1 MGIRN
6 DLDLLITETEE
17 KKDEAKVKY
26 DKGMIEFT
34 QAGGEVKKEK

>member
-17 KKDEAKVKY
+17 KKDEAKGKY

-34 QAGGEVKKEK
+34 